1 MTKVIE
7 EADINILVNAI
18 NQGEIVSF
26 PTETVYGVACRFNDR
41 EALDR
46 LMEAKNRDYSKA
58 VTLMVSKKEDIDKY
72 AYTSPNIMR
81 VVDDFTPGRLTIIL
95 KKRESVDPAMT
106 NGRETIGIR
115 IPDCE
120 FVLRLID
127 QTGPL
132 LVTSANISGK
142 ENTTNEREVLK
153 QLDGRISYVVK
164 GQTDSSVASTVVDLT
179 GDEPKVLREGI
190 LTQEEIRRS
199 FYENRNRM

>member
-115 IPDCE
+115 IPDSE